1 MKTKYL
7 MIATVAM
14 LLTAC
19 SNDENEVNDG
29 PVAAQVNAEIYN
41 MATSRAY
48 DKNWETTDAIGISVA
63 SVANQ
68 GATAGTNVKYTR
80 KSDNRGFEASSPI
93 YFQDKEEVTFRAYY
107 PFTET
112 AKMTDGKTISA
123 STADQTQQ
131 STFDFMFATDAKA
144 KKEAPAINFTE
155 NSGGM
160 DCRFKHC
167 MSQLQLEFHSGHGI
181 ELTSKSI
188 GYKVIG
194 LNMAG
199 TFEIE
204 TGVAAANTTATNI
217 KDLSFDP
224 VTATG
229 SMITKD
235 PIILFPQSV
244 TGNKFN
250 IEVTIDQQTYEAEL
264 ALPATTGN
272 KFEAGYKLLYVVT
285 INKTELTIGD
295 AEIEDWIPETH
306 QGDATMK

>member
-1 MKTKYL
+1 
-7 MIATVAM
+7 
-14 LLTAC
+14 
-19 SNDENEVNDG
+19 
-29 PVAAQVNAEIYN
+29 
-41 MATSRAY
+41 
-48 DKNWETTDAIGISVA
+48 
-63 SVANQ
+63 
-68 GATAGTNVKYTR
+68 
-80 KSDNRGFEASSPI
+80 
-93 YFQDKEEVTFRAYY
+93 
-107 PFTET
+107 
-112 AKMTDGKTISA
+112 
-123 STADQTQQ
+123 
-131 STFDFMFATDAKA
+131 
-144 KKEAPAINFTE
+144 
-155 NSGGM
+155 
-160 DCRFKHC
+160 
-167 MSQLQLEFHSGHGI
+167 
-181 ELTSKSI
+181 
-188 GYKVIG
+188 
-194 LNMAG
+194 MAG
-199 TFEIE
+199 TFDIE

>member
-123 STADQTQQ
+123 STAYQTQQ

-194 LNMAG
+194 LNMTG
-199 TFEIE
+199 TFDIE
-204 TGVAAANTTATNI
+204 TGVAAVNTTATDI
-217 KDLSFDP
+217 KDLSFDFDP
-224 VTATG
+224 ATG
-229 SMITKD
+229 SNIQGD
-235 PIILFPQSV
+235 PIILFPQYV
-244 TGNKFN
+244 TDNKFK
-250 IEVTIDQQTYEAEL
+250 IEVTVNQQTYKAEL
-264 ALPATTGN
+264 ALPATTDS
-272 KFEAGYKLLYVVT
+272 KFKAGYRLTYAVT
-285 INKTELTIGD
+285 INKTGLTIGD
-295 AEIEDWIPETH
+295 ADIKDWIPETH
-306 QGDATMK
+306 QGEATMQ